1 LVTTTVALLLALR
14 ITEALQL
21 AALQLAAL
29 PLLPEMQGSSAE
41 AS

>member
-21 AALQLAAL
+21 AAL